1 MLEAIVAGGL
11 SFDMEN
17 NISEG
22 DMKIG
27 LNFLIAYLIFIFQGL
42 AAPFGSV
49 MIMEIANK
57 YSVETSSIGYIFA
70 LGIVGGGIAAISSG
84 FLLELLGK
92 RKLIF
97 IGTIIAL
104 SAGAAITMS
113 IHLMIFAVGVFL
125 SGVSSWLLVAV
136 GNYIVVSNYQGEKR
150 SSQLNLL
157 NFFFS
162 IGALIAP
169 ILAGFML
176 GRNIPWEVVFLTPFV
191 LLGILS
197 LLASSPAFDTP
208 DIISSLSSEKSQPDS
223 APEWNMNIYLTGA
236 ALGFYCMLELS
247 YTTWIVV
254 HLREN
259 LAIDIVAASL
269 VLTTFYIC
277 QAIGRFASGV
287 IVKHVALN
295 TYIISC
301 AVIGF
306 VTIALIIFSKS
317 YMGVLCLTILMG
329 LGIAS
334 LYPSILSYGTL
345 QGKTASPH
353 IMTFFLTSGIVGAI
367 VIILLTS
374 FLKQHFGVLAC
385 IGSGAIAAVLLIV
398 AIGITKPVENSPLL

>member
-1 MLEAIVAGGL
+1 M
-11 SFDMEN
+11 N
-17 NISEG
+17 
-22 DMKIG
+22 IG

-42 AAPFGSV
+42 TAPLGSV
-49 MIMEIANK
+49 MIIEIARK
-57 YSVETSSIGYIFA
+57 YSVDTSSIGYIFA

-84 FLLELLGK
+84 FLLEALGK

-97 IGTIIAL
+97 MGIIIAL
-104 SAGAAITMS
+104 SAGAAITIS
-113 IHLMIFAVGVFL
+113 NYLLIFAVGMFL
-125 SGVSSWLLVAV
+125 SGVSSWFLVAV
-136 GNYIVVSNYQGEKR
+136 GNYIIVSHYQGENR

-162 IGALIAP
+162 IGALITP
-169 ILAGFML
+169 ILAGFMI
-176 GRNIPWEVVFLTPFV
+176 GRNIPWEFVFLTPFA

-197 LLASSPAFDTP
+197 ILAHSPAFGTLD
-208 DIISSLSSEKSQPDS
+208 LSNSISEKKYQPT
-223 APEWNMNIYLTGA
+223 PEEKWDMNIYLTGI

-247 YTTWIVV
+247 YTSWIVV

-259 LAIDIVAASL
+259 LAADIVAASL
-269 VLTTFYIC
+269 VLTIFYIC
-277 QAIGRFASGV
+277 QATGRLASGF

-301 AVIGF
+301 AAVGLVSIS
-306 VTIALIIFSKS
+306 LIILSKN
-317 YMGVLCLTILMG
+317 YMVVFWLTILMG

-367 VIILLTS
+367 GGMLLTS
-374 FLKQHFGVLAC
+374 FLKQYFGVLAC
-385 IGSGAIAAVLLIV
+385 IGSGAIAAAFVI
-398 AIGITKPVENSPLL
+398 ASIGITKIRIDG